1 MHCYQPFGAAAQVI
15 IIFPEMETVGS
26 SLRRPSARLEV
37 TSNSSRLNCN
47 EGSELYSVPSHPTS
61 CFSKASWP
69 TACPFSL
76 RLLYEKLEVIDP
88 KKALQWPKNPSPLRD
103 TERDSDRESQTQRHT
118 FTDTCRNK
126 NHKHCE
132 TQLTPPQ

>member
-47 EGSELYSVPSHPTS
+47 EGSELYSVSSHPTS

-76 RLLYEKLEVIDP
+76 RLLYEKLEVIP
-88 KKALQWPKNPSPLRD
+88 HWLI
-103 TERDSDRESQTQRHT
+103 T
-118 FTDTCRNK
+118 F
-126 NHKHCE
+126 
-132 TQLTPPQ
+132 